1 MTCVVISRSPTEKS
15 MTMDAPKINKRI
27 CSLLWVADITGI
39 KKTNKSCTLEAL
51 FQMEKSSELSPINRY
66 GSTVAKFLTIH
77 RSKKVV

>member
-39 KKTNKSCTLEAL
+39 KKTNKFCTLSSLEAL
-51 FQMEKSSELSPINRY
+51 FQMEKSSGSLSYKSLRFNRSEVSY
-66 GSTVAKFLTIH
+66 GSL
-77 RSKKVV
+77 